1 MARRL
6 RFIPEESLV
15 EVSNRT
21 LQGRFLLTPNRDM
34 TAIILGVL
42 GRAQALYGVV
52 IHAFIFLSDHYHMLV
67 TSKNGKQLADFV
79 GYFDG
84 NVAKEAGKLGD
95 WHGKFWG
102 QRYQAIPVSD
112 EEEAQVARLKYIF
125 SNGCKEGLVASPR
138 DWTGAS
144 AVNALRKGASK
155 IKGIWYNRTKEYR
168 ARLAGRHE
176 MFPSIETVTV
186 TPLPCWRNLSHGTI
200 RSRVTGLIKEIEQ
213 ETRKMHLEQRTS
225 PAGMSRVLAKHP
237 HSRPKSMKRSRA
249 PLFHAASGAAR
260 KKFREAYYSFVEY
273 YRQASDRVKAGDM
286 SVQFPLG
293 SFPPPRPFIEAY
305 APG

>member
-6 RFIPEESLV
+6 RFIPENSLV

-21 LQGRFLLTPNRDM
+21 LQGRFLLTPNREL

-42 GRAQALYGVV
+42 GRAQALYGIA

-79 GYFDG
+79 GYVDG
-84 NVAKEAGKLGD
+84 NIAKEAGKLGN
-95 WHGKFWG
+95 WRGKFWG

-112 EEEAQVARLKYIF
+112 EEEAQIGRLKYLF

-138 DWTGAS
+138 EWVGTS
-144 AVNALRKGASK
+144 AVNALRKGMSEM
-155 IKGIWYNRTKEYR
+155 KGIWYNRTKEYR
-168 ARLAGRHE
+168 ARLAGRSDV
-176 MFPSIETVTV
+176 FPSVETVKL
-186 TPLPCWRNLSHGTI
+186 TPLPCWRNLNRDAI
-200 RSRVTGLIKEIEQ
+200 RSRVSRLIKEIEK

-225 PAGMSRVLAKHP
+225 PAGMNRVLARHP
-237 HSRPKSMKRSRA
+237 HERPKSMKRSRA
-249 PLFHAASGAAR
+249 PLFHAASVAAR
-260 KKFREAYYSFVEY
+260 KKFREAYNSFVEY
-273 YRQASDRVKAGDM
+273 YRQAADRLKAGETT
-286 SVQFPLG
+286 VQFPLG
-293 SFPPPRPFIEAY
+293 SFPPPRPFLEAY

>member
-21 LQGRFLLTPNRDM
+21 LQGRFLLTPNREM

-42 GRAQALYGVV
+42 GRAQALYGMV

-67 TSKNGKQLADFV
+67 TPKNAKQLADFA
-79 GYFDG
+79 GYVDG
-84 NVAKEAGKLGD
+84 NIAKEAGKQGD

-102 QRYQAIPVSD
+102 QRYQAIPVSE
-112 EEEAQVARLKYIF
+112 EEEAQVSRLKYIF
-125 SNGCKEGLVASPR
+125 SNGCKEGLVASPL

-144 AVNALRKGASK
+144 TANALRKGVTK
-155 IKGIWYNRTKEYR
+155 MKGIWYNRTKQYR
-168 ARLAGRHE
+168 ARLAGRCE
-176 MFPSIETVTV
+176 VFPSDETVTL
-186 TPLPCWRNLSHGTI
+186 TPLPCWSNLEPNAI
-200 RSRVTGLIKEIEQ
+200 RSRVSKLIREIEK
-213 ETRKMHLEQRTS
+213 ETRAMHLEQRTS
-225 PAGMSRVLAKHP
+225 PAGMGRILAKHP
-237 HSRPKSMKRSRA
+237 HTRPKSLKRSRA
-249 PLFHAASGAAR
+249 PLFHAASAAAR
-260 KKFREAYYSFVEY
+260 KKFREAYYSFVDY
-273 YRQASDRVKAGDM
+273 YRQASDRLKAGET

-293 SFPPPRPFIEAY
+293 SFPPPRPFIDAY

>member
-1 MARRL
+1 
-6 RFIPEESLV
+6 
-15 EVSNRT
+15 
-21 LQGRFLLTPNRDM
+21 M

-42 GRAQALYGVV
+42 GRAQALYGIV

-67 TSKNGKQLADFV
+67 TSKNAKQLADFF
-79 GYFDG
+79 GYVDG
-84 NVAKEAGKLGD
+84 NIAKEAGKLGD

-144 AVNALRKGASK
+144 TVNVLMKGASK
-155 IKGIWYNRTKEYR
+155 MKGIWYNRTKEYR

-176 MFPSIETVTV
+176 VFPSAETVTL
-186 TPLPCWRNLSHGTI
+186 TPLPCWKDLKNDTI
-200 RSRVTGLIKEIEQ
+200 RSRVSRLIKEIEQ
-213 ETRKMHLEQRTS
+213 ETRRMHSEQKTS
-225 PAGMSRVLAKHP
+225 PAGIDRVLAKHP

-249 PLFHAASGAAR
+249 PLIHAASAAVR
-260 KKFREAYYSFVEY
+260 KKFREGYHSFVEC
-273 YRQASDRVKAGDM
+273 YRQASDRFRAGET
-286 SVQFPLG
+286 SVPFPLG